1 MGNFFK
7 LDVREFN
14 RTIDL
19 YLDLTRRD
27 RINELNRRAANICAR
42 ASKLTDKA
50 DPEEISDDM
59 KAVETVTASYVKTT
73 KKRGEYVALSKG
85 GKTTQK
91 QATVNYMGSKEA
103 FKIANW
109 RLARGKR
116 LGFYNKFPA
125 KLAGPGKGKKG
136 GTASQFYNKFVK
148 RARSSAGY
156 IAAGWLPPF
165 YYFKGKTIGKTIQ
178 PDNVLLK
185 FFRALK
191 GSAGLGYGIDNV
203 FAAGDIVKAVFVNA
217 AAGVAK
223 IGPRALQN
231 AINEEEADM
240 KVKIAQEQQKIA
252 DKASRT
258 R

>member
-1 MGNFFK
+1 MGNLFK

-50 DPEEISDDM
+50 DPEKISDDM

-73 KKRGEYVALSKG
+73 KRRGEYVALSKG

-91 QATVNYMGSKEA
+91 QATVNYMGSQEA

-116 LGFYNKFPA
+116 LGFYNKFPS
-125 KLAGPGKGKKG
+125 KLAGPGRGKKG

-156 IAAGWLPPF
+156 IAAGWLPAF
-165 YYFKGKTIGKTIQ
+165 NYFSKKTIGKTIQ
-178 PDNVLLK
+178 PDNILLK
-185 FFRALK
+185 YFKTLK
-191 GSAGLGYGIDNV
+191 GSAGMGFGINNIIGTADV
-203 FAAGDIVKAVFVNA
+203 VRAIFVNA
-217 AAGVAK
+217 AAGVSK
-223 IGPRALQN
+223 IGQKSLQD
-231 AINEEEADM
+231 AINVEEADM
-240 KVKIAQEQQKIA
+240 KIKIAQKQQEIA
-252 DKASRT
+252 DKVGR
-258 R
+258 RR